1 MSGGHRSRY
10 YLEPGDQAAH
20 PELSPGVIPHQP
32 GLGSSLPTSGPL
44 RLAQSPSL
52 AVVLASNG
60 FSGLLGLG
68 RGTVRLFNVTNFL
81 QLDIFLLQMFE
92 S

>member
-1 MSGGHRSRY
+1 M
-10 YLEPGDQAAH
+10 
-20 PELSPGVIPHQP
+20 I
-32 GLGSSLPTSGPL
+32 
-44 RLAQSPSL
+44 
-52 AVVLASNG
+52 LASNG

-68 RGTVRLFNVTNFL
+68 LGTVGLFNATNFL

>member
-1 MSGGHRSRY
+1 M
-10 YLEPGDQAAH
+10 
-20 PELSPGVIPHQP
+20 I
-32 GLGSSLPTSGPL
+32 
-44 RLAQSPSL
+44 
-52 AVVLASNG
+52 LASNG

-68 RGTVRLFNVTNFL
+68 LGLGTVGLFNATNFL